1 MLLFGF
7 PELGRLQQLCNKCCG
22 LTQTAL
28 HGLASVQAPWV
39 AFAVVSVVANSHRG
53 RKLDAALA
61 PTMPSGYIWD

>member
-1 MLLFGF
+1 MVTVSSLMLLFGF

-39 AFAVVSVVANSHRG
+39 AFAVVSVVANSHCG
-53 RKLDAALA
+53 R
-61 PTMPSGYIWD
+61 